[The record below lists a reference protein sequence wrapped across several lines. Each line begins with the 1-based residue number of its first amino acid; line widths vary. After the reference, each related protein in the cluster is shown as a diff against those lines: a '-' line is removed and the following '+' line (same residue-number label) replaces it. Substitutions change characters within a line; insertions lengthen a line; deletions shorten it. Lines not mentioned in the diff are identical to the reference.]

1 MRIQDHAGVLLSV
14 RERCRTLGVSTLRC
28 DLAGTVVDDAAG
40 TPSAG
45 TALESD
51 LPAVLANATTQWASE
66 QSPRLIETASNAFLI
81 GIPEGSGKNRQGYL
95 VAILPSRATSAD
107 GTPTG
112 YDRPAAEL
120 LRTALRWMVEDIAR
134 GLDQQD
140 AVGDLTTQLTDS
152 YETLDALYSIGK
164 SMQGLDDPASFIA
177 SCAQR
182 LHASLRFD
190 TIFVKLGHDPEWTP
204 GLKGRVITAGRS
216 PATLEVLT
224 AAALS
229 SIANPASGPGFQIL
243 TGDERMTDD
252 DHREALVIPLMR
264 KQAQIGILVGMH
276 KTGPDRAVS
285 SYDIQLMESSA
296 GFLGAFLD
304 NVAVYEEQRQL
315 FLGTVQALTAAID
328 AKDRYTRG
336 HSDRVA
342 HLSAKLAEASGMT
355 PEQVHRVW
363 LAGLVHDVGKIGVPE
378 AVLCKQGRLND
389 EEFGA
394 IKKHPE
400 IGHTILKAIR
410 PLADVLPGVLY
421 HHEKYDGRGYP
432 SQLVGQQIPML
443 ARIISLADTFD
454 AMSSTRSYRPAM
466 PREKVLE
473 EIRRCAGTQF
483 DPGLAMLFVQLDFSE
498 FDAMVERSRAAEAW
512 AAAAASQASPPA
524 AATTPPAAAPPAAAA

>member
-1 MRIQDHAGVLLSV
+1 MRIQDHAAVLLSV

-28 DLAGTVVDDAAG
+28 DTAGCLIGEEPRGEGLADSRMLNELAAAAG
-40 TPSAG
+40 AWN
-45 TALESD
+45 L
-51 LPAVLANATTQWASE
+51 E
-66 QSPRLIETASNAFLI
+66 QSPRLYQAGTGCWLI
-81 GIPEGSGKNRQGYL
+81 GVPEGSGKNRQGYL
-95 VAILPSRATSAD
+95 VAILPAKGVAED
-107 GTPTG
+107 GTESG
-112 YDRPAAEL
+112 YDRRAADL
-120 LRTALRWMVEDIAR
+120 LRSALRWMVEDVAR

-140 AVGDLTTQLTDS
+140 AVGDLTVQLTDS
-152 YETLDALYSIGK
+152 FETLDALYSIGK
-164 SMQGLDDPASFIA
+164 SMQGLDDPAAFIA

-190 TIFVKLGHDPEWTP
+190 TIFVKLGNEPEWTP
-204 GLKGRVITAGRS
+204 GLKGRVIFAGRS
-216 PATLEVLT
+216 PG
-224 AAALS
+224 ALDQITEAPLGS
-229 SIANPASGPGFQIL
+229 LLNAGAGPGFQIL
-243 TGDERMTDD
+243 TGDERLTDD

-264 KQAQIGILVGMH
+264 KQAQIGVLVGMH

-285 SYDIQLMESSA
+285 SYDIQLMESSG

-342 HLSAKLAEASGMT
+342 HLSARLAEASGMT
-355 PEQVHRVW
+355 PEEVHRVW

-378 AVLCKQGRLND
+378 AVLCKQGRLSD
-389 EEFGA
+389 EEFDA

-400 IGHTILKAIR
+400 IGHTILKGIR

-432 SQLVGQQIPML
+432 KQLVGQQIPML

-483 DPGLAMLFVQLDFSE
+483 DPGLAMLFVELDFSE

-512 AAAAASQASPPA
+512 AAAAAA
-524 AATTPPAAAPPAAAA
+524 